1 MSDVCFIY
9 AVVVL
14 GIVLYCLS
22 WGAESRDAE
31 TIRFHPKLNLA
42 LTGGGRGFLLYRDFL
57 FLT

>member
-1 MSDVCFIY
+1 MSDVCFII

-22 WGAESRDAE
+22 WGAESRDTE

-42 LTGGGRGFLLYRDFL
+42 LTGGGAGISLVS
-57 FLT
+57 